1 MNTDTLPGNWQDFSE
16 AKEAIGFIPLKELE
30 GLFAL
35 PAPSLMSY
43 SGHSLIG
50 AIAMY
55 FVGFRVSSLQ
65 FLAVVVG
72 IYGLIAIVTNR
83 TRAALY
89 REECYK
95 TWVRKRADIMLDELE
110 QETEDQR

>member
-1 MNTDTLPGNWQDFSE
+1 MTTDALPGNWQDFNE
-16 AKEAIGFIPLKELE
+16 AKEAIGFMPLKELE
-30 GLFAL
+30 AMFGL

-50 AIAMY
+50 AFVLY
-55 FVGFRVSSLQ
+55 FLGFRLPVLQ
-65 FLAVVVG
+65 LLAFVVG
-72 IYGLIAIVTNR
+72 IYGLIALVTNR
-83 TRAALY
+83 TKAATY

-110 QETEDQR
+110 NQDE

>member
-1 MNTDTLPGNWQDFSE
+1 MTTNALPGNWQDFNE
-16 AKEAIGFIPLKELE
+16 AKEAIGFMPLKELE
-30 GLFAL
+30 TMFGL

-50 AIAMY
+50 AFVLY
-55 FVGFRVSSLQ
+55 FLGFRVSSLQ
-65 FLAVVVG
+65 LLAFAVG
-72 IYGLIAIVTNR
+72 VYGLMALVTNR
-83 TRAALY
+83 TKAAAY

-110 QETEDQR
+110 NQDD

>member
-1 MNTDTLPGNWQDFSE
+1 MFG
-16 AKEAIGFIPLKELE
+16 
-30 GLFAL
+30 L

-50 AIAMY
+50 AFVLY
-55 FVGFRVSSLQ
+55 FLGFRVSSLQ
-65 FLAVVVG
+65 LLAFAVG
-72 IYGLIAIVTNR
+72 VYGLMALVTNR
-83 TRAALY
+83 TKAAAY

-110 QETEDQR
+110 NQDD

>member
-1 MNTDTLPGNWQDFSE
+1 MNTDVLTQNWQDFSE
-16 AKEAIGFIPLKELE
+16 AKEAIGFMPLKELE
-30 GLFAL
+30 ELFGL

-55 FVGFRVSSLQ
+55 LIGFRVSSLQ
-65 FLAVVVG
+65 LLAVAVG

-83 TRAALY
+83 TRAATY
-89 REECYK
+89 REDCYK
-95 TWVRKRADIMLDELE
+95 TWVRKRADIMLEELE
-110 QETEDQR
+110 QESD